1 MPNKGIQ
8 DIEDDIQKLND
19 IYFVYSR
26 SLTYLENKQALIISN
41 LEKEIVEDELK
52 KIRNTIE

>member
-8 DIEDDIQKLND
+8 DIEDDIEKLND
-19 IYFVYSR
+19 IYSVYSR

-41 LEKEIVEDELK
+41 LEKEIAEDELK